1 MDFGESLQIEAGHV
15 GGRWELDRTM
25 EDVDFIEQVVRA
37 VAAGRVVEVFGP
49 GRSRVE
55 VTFPD
60 GTQAVE
66 TGGVSPRGCLPSPG
80 WVRRGRR
87 VNYAPY

>member
-66 TGGVSPRGCLPSPG
+66 TGGVSPRGCRPSPG